1 MHHQNV
7 SWNQAFKFLNQ
18 ASGTGAYHGTRHSYL
33 GTRLQVTGDFSER
46 ENGERI
52 VSSLSEAS
60 QQFEWDGMNFLIC
73 LTHLDGL

>member
-33 GTRLQVTGDFSER
+33 ATRLPVQEFSQKER
-46 ENGERI
+46 MGKE
-52 VSSLSEAS
+52 SSPVCQEHHNNLS
-60 QQFEWDGMNFLIC
+60 GME
-73 LTHLDGL
+73 